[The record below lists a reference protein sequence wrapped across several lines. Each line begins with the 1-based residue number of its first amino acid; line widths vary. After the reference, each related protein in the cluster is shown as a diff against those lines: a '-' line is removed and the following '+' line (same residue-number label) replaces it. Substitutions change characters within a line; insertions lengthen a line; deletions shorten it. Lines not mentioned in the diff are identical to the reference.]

1 LINGAVF
8 VAAATLLVVSP
19 ATVSHHVTGGELAA
33 LAIGLVVIVVTN
45 AALLHSTLAPVDRL
59 IQRLDKFDADAP
71 GRACRACATR
81 SQPDS
86 PQASTTC

>member
-1 LINGAVF
+1 
-8 VAAATLLVVSP
+8 
-19 ATVSHHVTGGELAA
+19 
-33 LAIGLVVIVVTN
+33 VVIVVTN

-71 GRACRACATR
+71 GRACRACATG